1 MTVKKRIAITMG
13 DAAGIGPEV
22 LVKSAKII
30 SKFCEPVMICDGAF
44 LKSQA
49 KKFRADISGAALVDL
64 NNITKPVRSGKVSA
78 AAGRAAYEYIVEAVS
93 QALVED
99 VSAVVTAP
107 INKESFSKAGVKF
120 PGHTELLAKLTGTRE
135 FAMMLCGG
143 GLRVVLVTAHAALK
157 DVPKLI
163 NEEDVVAKI
172 GLAAEYLGGG
182 LKINRPRIGVAG
194 LNPHAGDGG
203 IFGTEERKVI
213 IPAIKSARRKFRNA
227 IITGPVAPDA
237 LFFKAKR
244 GEYDAV
250 VCMYHDQ
257 GLVALKMEA
266 FEEGVNV
273 TLGLPIIRTSP
284 DHGTAFDIAGKGKA
298 NPRSFIEAVKLAVR
312 LAR

>member
-1 MTVKKRIAITMG
+1 MG

-22 LVKSAKII
+22 IVKSVKII
-30 SKFCEPVMICDGAF
+30 SQFCEPVLICDGAF
-44 LKSQA
+44 LESQA
-49 KKFRADISGAALVDL
+49 KKFRADISGAAIVDL
-64 NNITKPVRSGKVSA
+64 NNIKKPVRSGKVSA
-78 AAGRAAYEYIVEAVS
+78 VAGRAAYEYIVEAVS

-107 INKESFSKAGVKF
+107 INKESFSRAGVNF
-120 PGHTELLAKLTGTRE
+120 PGHTELLAALTGTRE

-143 GLRVVLVTAHAALK
+143 GLRVVLVTTHAALK
-157 DVPKLI
+157 EVPALI
-163 NEEDVVAKI
+163 TQKQVLSKI
-172 GLAAEYLGGG
+172 GLTFDYLKNGI
-182 LKINRPRIGVAG
+182 KISRPRIGVAG

-213 IPAIKSARRKFRNA
+213 IPAIKAARAKYRRGVIA
-227 IITGPVAPDA
+227 GPVAPDS
-237 LFFKAKR
+237 LFYKAKR

-284 DHGTAFDIAGKGKA
+284 DHGTAFDIAGKGRA
-298 NPRSFIEAVKLAVR
+298 DTSSFVEAVKMAAKLS
-312 LAR
+312 L

>member
-1 MTVKKRIAITMG
+1 MPEKKRIAVTMG

-22 LVKSAKII
+22 IVKSIGTI
-30 SKFCEPVMICDGAF
+30 SKYCLPVIVCDGAF
-44 LKSQA
+44 LKAQA
-49 KKFRADISGAALVDL
+49 RKFKADISGAKICDMK
-64 NNITKPVRSGKVSA
+64 NIKAPIKPARVSA
-78 AAGRAAYEYIVEAVS
+78 PAGRAAYEYIVEAVS

-107 INKESFSKAGVKF
+107 INKESFSRAGVKF

-135 FAMMLCGG
+135 FAMMLCGV
-143 GLRVVLVTAHAALK
+143 GLRVVLVTTHAALK
-157 DVPKLI
+157 DVPELI
-163 NEEDVVAKI
+163 TKEEIVSKI
-172 GLAAEYLGGG
+172 GLAAEYLRDG
-182 LKINRPRIGVAG
+182 LKIKRPRIGVAG

-203 IFGTEERKVI
+203 IFGAEERNI
-213 IPAIKSARRKFRNA
+213 ILPAVKSAGRKFGQSV
-227 IITGPVAPDA
+227 ITGPVAPDA
-237 LFFKAKR
+237 LFYKAKR
-244 GEYDAV
+244 GDFDAV